1 MQKIKFLS
9 IACFN
14 DSDFINICGVDLY
27 NFYRVIVVECTS
39 VFTCYE
45 KEKSNKKNFKI
56 VNKTL
61 HNLLATLTKVL

>member
-14 DSDFINICGVDLY
+14 DSDCINICGVDLY
-27 NFYRVIVVECTS
+27 NFYRVTVVECTS

-45 KEKSNKKNFKI
+45 KEK
-56 VNKTL
+56 
-61 HNLLATLTKVL
+61 

>member
-27 NFYRVIVVECTS
+27 NFYRVTVVECTS

-45 KEKSNKKNFKI
+45 KEK
-56 VNKTL
+56 
-61 HNLLATLTKVL
+61 

>member
-1 MQKIKFLS
+1 MQKIKCLS

-27 NFYRVIVVECTS
+27 NSYRVIVVECTS

-45 KEKSNKKNFKI
+45 KEKSNKKKLQNCK
-56 VNKTL
+56 
-61 HNLLATLTKVL
+61 